1 MKVGDLVNFTSPVQF
16 SDDLGENYWVTGTA
30 LVLDTN
36 EYDVTCLSAGVVL
49 YSSWQEIGQEQE
61 SIQYVT

>member
-1 MKVGDLVNFTSPVQF
+1 MKPGDLVNFTSPVHF
-16 SDDLGENYWVTGTA
+16 FDDLGENYWVTGTA

-36 EYDVTCLSAGVVL
+36 EYDVTCLSSGIVL

-61 SIQYVT
+61 SIKYVT